1 MTETAVTKETFGY
14 VDMENVKFFIIEP
27 FQIFSTKWRI
37 ILLKQS
43 ILMI

>member
-1 MTETAVTKETFGY
+1 MTKEAFGY
-14 VDMENVKFFIIEP
+14 VDMENVKFYIIKH
-27 FQIFSTKWRI
+27 FQNFSTKWRI